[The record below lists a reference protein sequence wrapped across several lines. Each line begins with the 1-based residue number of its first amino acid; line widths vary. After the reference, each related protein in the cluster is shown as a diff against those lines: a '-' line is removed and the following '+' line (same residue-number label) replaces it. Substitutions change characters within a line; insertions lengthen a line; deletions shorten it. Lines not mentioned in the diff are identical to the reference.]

1 MVPKRTRR
9 LIASLV
15 LGIGVVGSASIAHAA
30 GQEPRG
36 IENAQLEQRVA
47 AADLGTA
54 VRDAAGTA
62 GVVWVGYSVP
72 AVRADGGMCCYR
84 KDDEGNE
91 MCGVCRLGRRGAYMT
106 NMDGGHD
113 DKVALEARQEV
124 RVLARFEDGELGR
137 ISTFSGACVID
148 AGGAHVV
155 WLSGVTGVASVEWL
169 AEIVDSGTRRTR
181 RPDNAIDGALSSLA
195 MHAGSEAF
203 ARLQDWATGRH
214 PRRLRDEAIF
224 WLGAARGEEAWPTLV
239 SLVNDSP
246 DKAIR
251 DRAVFAAYVSGQP
264 RAVDLLIGAAR
275 NDASKQVRRSAL
287 MWLGQLAG
295 ELAIAAIQDALDDP
309 DTEIKRHAVFALS
322 QLPADR
328 GVPLLIAIV
337 RENPNPEV
345 RKQALFWLGQT
356 GDERALALIEELL
369 LGT

>member
-1 MVPKRTRR
+1 MPKRTRR

-15 LGIGVVGSASIAHAA
+15 LGIGGVASVGTAQGA
-30 GQEPRG
+30 GQAPHW
-36 IENAQLEQRVA
+36 IENAQLQQRVA
-47 AADLGTA
+47 AAELGTA
-54 VRDAAGTA
+54 VRGAAGIA

-72 AVRADGGMCCYR
+72 AVRADGGMCCYQ
-84 KDDEGNE
+84 KDDEGNAVR
-91 MCGVCRLGRRGAYMT
+91 GVCRLGRRGAYMT

-124 RVLARFEDGELGR
+124 RILVRFEDGELGR

-148 AGGAHVV
+148 AGGARVV
-155 WLSGVTGVASVEWL
+155 WLSGVTGVSSVEWL
-169 AEIVDSGTRRTR
+169 AEIVESGTRRTR
-181 RPDNAIDGALSSLA
+181 RPDDATDGALSSMA

-203 ARLQDWATGRH
+203 TRLQDWATGRR

-239 SLVNDSP
+239 SLANDSP
-246 DKAIR
+246 DKTIR
-251 DRAVFAAYVSGQP
+251 DRAVFAVYVSGQP
-264 RAVDLLIGAAR
+264 GAVDLLVGAAC

-287 MWLGQLAG
+287 MGLGKFAG
-295 ELAIAAIQDALDDP
+295 ELAIAAIRDALDDP

-328 GVPLLIAIV
+328 GAPLLIAIV